1 VDCHHR
7 VEQERKVDSLR
18 FTRELERHA
27 KVLRNVQKPSVNF
40 SFSGGVLTTLR
51 MLVSDQM
58 G

>member
-7 VEQERKVDSLR
+7 VEQKRKVDSLR
-18 FTRELERHA
+18 FTHELERDA
-27 KVLRNVQKPSVNF
+27 EVLRSVQKPSVNF
-40 SFSGGVLTTLR
+40 SVSGGVLTTLR